1 MYDALVK
8 CGFTP
13 ILDENVPEQEFSET
27 LDLVEI
33 LDLEM
38 LTPIKMTLHTENK
51 DKTFRLFSD
60 IYKCI
65 FMTENRKSLIN
76 SDPSKRLDCLDY
88 ADQILDSCAS
98 ADQFDKR
105 VFVDSLIQAIYY
117 SGIHSSLSN
126 DEYLIKF
133 CDALQKVRTTYLN
146 LISQRDNLIYFTF
159 YEAQGEYAFRAS
171 KSICDSLLK
180 LSTDFSDFTEYVI
193 HAELKT
199 TTIKAISAD
208 KSCYLS
214 KKFYSLWC
222 SEDIE
227 VIKGQLADID
237 WTDIYIEFETESYS
251 YRYNKSNT
259 YTCHYINGDL
269 ISNYDA
275 HYCLSD
281 KHRNILQG
289 SEIANQQNAFFWQS

>member
-1 MYDALVK
+1 MSFSKMCDALVR

-13 ILDENVPEQEFSET
+13 IFDENVPKQEFSEI
-27 LDLVEI
+27 LDLV
-33 LDLEM
+33 M

-51 DKTFRLFSD
+51 DKTFGLFSD
-60 IYKCI
+60 IYKYI
-65 FMTENRKSLIN
+65 LMTESRKSLIN
-76 SDPSKRLDCLDY
+76 SDPSKRLDCLDF
-88 ADQILDSCAS
+88 AEQILDSCVS
-98 ADQFDKR
+98 ADRFDKR

-117 SGIHSSLSN
+117 SGVHSSLSN
-126 DEYLIKF
+126 DECLVKF
-133 CDALQKVRTTYLN
+133 VDILRKVRTTYLN

-159 YEAQGEYAFRAS
+159 EEAQGEYAFRAS
-171 KSICDSLLK
+171 KSISDSLVK
-180 LSTDFSDFTEYVI
+180 LSADFSDFSEYVI

-199 TTIKAISAD
+199 TTIKAISAN

-222 SEDIE
+222 FEGIE

-237 WTDIYIEFETESYS
+237 WADIYIEFETESYS
-251 YRYNKSNT
+251 YRYSKSDT
-259 YTCHYINGDL
+259 CTCHYINGDL

-289 SEIANQQNAFFWQS
+289 SEIVNKQNAFFWQS